1 MYWVNKIFSANS
13 FWTYFL
19 FSLIIKLH
27 SDKSHLFSPVIFRN
41 IRSIFVTLTCGQLRL
56 KPSWEEKNTKVIGQ
70 TDFFYPIFCALK
82 VLSGVTAQL
91 GCVIADRHAWREN
104 RWRLTAG
111 QQIAVDSVCL
121 WGTWRVS
128 CRDKQTPDLLTVT
141 VTCHQGGAWTSAEQ
155 KVFTWICS
163 LWMVSQEADFNILP
177 VFFNILAVN

>member
-1 MYWVNKIFSANS
+1 MISHIFSVLS
-13 FWTYFL
+13 FLEILEAF
-19 FSLIIKLH
+19 
-27 SDKSHLFSPVIFRN
+27 
-41 IRSIFVTLTCGQLRL
+41 FVTLTCGQFRF

-82 VLSGVTAQL
+82 VLLGVTAQL
-91 GCVIADRHAWREN
+91 GCVITDRHAWREN
-104 RWRLTAG
+104 RWRLPAG
-111 QQIAVDSVCL
+111 QQIAVESVCL

-128 CRDKQTPDLLTVT
+128 CRDKQTPDLLT

-163 LWMVSQEADFNILP
+163 LWIVSQEPDFNILP